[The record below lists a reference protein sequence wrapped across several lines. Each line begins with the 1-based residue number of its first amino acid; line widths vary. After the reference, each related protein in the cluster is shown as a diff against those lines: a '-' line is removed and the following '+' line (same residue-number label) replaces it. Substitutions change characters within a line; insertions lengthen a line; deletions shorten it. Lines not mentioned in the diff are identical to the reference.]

1 MRFLFF
7 GGYDP
12 TYPRNAVNH
21 KGLVR
26 AGAEV
31 RACAVSGRLKAWARY
46 PLLAIRFSAAW
57 RWLRRDRD
65 AVVFV
70 PAFRQKDVP
79 PAAALAFL
87 SRRRVVFDPLVS
99 RYQTKILDWRR
110 RPPESLT
117 AWWNF
122 QVDRWAFR
130 LSDVVLADTGEHAR
144 YFVETFGVPASKVKV
159 LPLGA
164 DDEAFHPASAA
175 ARGSDRTPS
184 GARDAGGSAASRF
197 TVLFFGSF
205 LPLHGADAVVRAAAA
220 VAKKDPSVFFRFI
233 GEGQTYPAVRA
244 EAERLGLKNVEFAG
258 RIPAAELPRRVAEAD
273 LCLGIF
279 GTTAKAG
286 RVVPHKVFQSL
297 SMRKPLLTLRTPAVE
312 EFFAH
317 GEHLYLCASAEPG
330 DVADAI
336 LALKKDA
343 ALRRKI
349 ADGGYAIIR
358 ERYMPEAIGR
368 RILEIAGCAGGRL

>member
-7 GGYDP
+7 GGYDLS
-12 TYPRNAVNH
+12 YPRNAVNR

-31 RACAVSGRLKAWARY
+31 RDRAVSGHFKAWARY
-46 PLLAIRFSAAW
+46 PLLLVRFPAAW
-57 RWLRRDRD
+57 RWLRGDPD
-65 AVVFV
+65 AIVFV

-87 SRRRVVFDPLVS
+87 ARRRVVFDPLVS

-110 RPPESLT
+110 RPPGSLT

-122 QVDRWAFR
+122 RVDRWAFK
-130 LSDVVLADTGEHAR
+130 LSDVVLADTREHAR
-144 YFVETFGVPASKVKV
+144 YFVETFGVPAAKVEV
-159 LPLGA
+159 LPLGV
-164 DDEAFHPASAA
+164 DDDVFQPVVAAASGPGRAASAA
-175 ARGSDRTPS
+175 RDDGRG
-184 GARDAGGSAASRF
+184 AASPF

-205 LPLHGADAVVRAAAA
+205 LPLHGADAVVRAAAL
-220 VAKKDPSVFFRFI
+220 VAAEDPSILFRFI
-233 GEGQTYPAVRA
+233 GEGQTFPAVKA
-244 EAERLGLKNVEFAG
+244 EAERLGLRNVEFVG
-258 RIPAAELPRRVAEAD
+258 RVTPAELPSRVAEAD

-297 SMRKPLLTLRTPAVE
+297 AMGKPLLTLRTPAVE
-312 EFFAH
+312 ELFVH
-317 GEHLYLCASAEPG
+317 GEHLDLCDSAEPAV
-330 DVADAI
+330 VADAI
-336 LALKKDA
+336 LTLKNDA

-349 ADGGYAIIR
+349 AAGGYAIIR
-358 ERYMPEAIGR
+358 ERYTPEAIGR
-368 RILEIAGCAGGRL
+368 LILEIVGHAGRRP

>member
-12 TYPRNAVNH
+12 SYPRNAVNR

-26 AGAEV
+26 AGADV
-31 RACAVSGRLKAWARY
+31 RDITVSGHFKAWARY
-46 PLLAIRFSAAW
+46 PLLALRFPAGW
-57 RWLRRDRD
+57 HWLRRDSN

-79 PAAALAFL
+79 AAAALAFL
-87 SRRRVVFDPLVS
+87 ARRRVVFDPLVS

-110 RPPESLT
+110 RPPGSLT

-130 LSDVVLADTGEHAR
+130 LSGLVLADTGEHAR
-144 YFVETFGVPASKVKV
+144 YFVETFGVPAAKVKV
-159 LPLGA
+159 LPLGI
-164 DDEAFHPASAA
+164 DDDVFRESSKPARAREANKDK
-175 ARGSDRTPS
+175 RQ
-184 GARDAGGSAASRF
+184 RF
-197 TVLFFGSF
+197 NVLFFGSF
-205 LPLHGADAVVRAAAA
+205 LPLHGADAVVRAAAV

-233 GEGQTYPAVRA
+233 GEGQTYPAARA
-244 EAERLGLKNVEFAG
+244 EAERLGLRNVEFVG
-258 RIPAAELPRRVAEAD
+258 RLPAAELPARVAEAD

-297 SMRKPLLTLRTPAVE
+297 AMRKPLLTLRTPAVE

-317 GEHLYLCASAEPG
+317 GEHLYLCDSADPG
-330 DVADAI
+330 VVAGAI
-336 LALKKDA
+336 LKLKKDA
-343 ALRRKI
+343 TLRRKI
-349 ADGGYAIIR
+349 ADGGYALVR
-358 ERYMPEAIGR
+358 MRYTPEAIGR
-368 RILEIAGCAGGRL
+368 LILEIVVPEGGRS